1 MTDFKARFSL
11 FRQEE
16 KRNERSP
23 DYSGNLEIPEDQV
36 QDLIAYLGT
45 AEKSTYNDK
54 RFIKIRLG
62 AWIETSKAGKKYFS
76 GQATPPMGG
85 GEPAPVAP
93 PVPEDLPF

>member
-1 MTDFKARFSL
+1 MTDFKARFTL

-36 QDLIAYLGT
+36 AALINYLGT
-45 AEKSTYNDK
+45 AERSTYNDE
-54 RFIKIRLG
+54 RRVKIRLG
-62 AWIETSKAGKKYFS
+62 AWVETSKQGKKYFS
-76 GQATPPMGG
+76 GQATPQMGG

-93 PVPEDLPF
+93 PASEEMPF

>member
-62 AWIETSKAGKKYFS
+62 AWFKTSKQGKEYLS
-76 GQATPPMGG
+76 GNAAPPIGG

-93 PVPEDLPF
+93 PASEEIPF